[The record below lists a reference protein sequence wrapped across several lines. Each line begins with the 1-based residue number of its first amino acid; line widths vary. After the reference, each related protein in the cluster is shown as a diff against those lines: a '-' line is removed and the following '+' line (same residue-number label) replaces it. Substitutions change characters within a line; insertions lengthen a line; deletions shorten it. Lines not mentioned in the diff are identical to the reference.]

1 MSLSDLASLGS
12 FVSGVAV
19 LISLVFLFFQVR
31 QVNRQVRQAERNQ
44 QAAIRQGRTSR
55 AVDIQLAT
63 ADLGLSEVWLRGAW
77 NPDEITRTELMQFH
91 ALCRARF
98 LSAEDAF
105 YQHEEGL
112 LNESAFATVNAGL
125 RGMAGLPGVRVAWEH
140 IRRNHAGPFRDFM
153 DEVVVRARLEPTPDF
168 HSPDAWRAE
177 FAAETT
183 GGAR

>member
-19 LISLVFLFFQVR
+19 LASLVFLYFQIR

-44 QAAIRQGRTSR
+44 QASIRHSRVSR

-63 ADLGLSEVWLRGAW
+63 ADPGLSEVWLRGAF
-77 NPDEITRTELMQFH
+77 NPDEITRAELMQFH

-98 LSAEDAF
+98 LHAEDAF

-112 LNESAFATVNAGL
+112 LNESAFATMNAGV
-125 RGMAGLPGVRVAWEH
+125 RSMAGLPGVRVAWEH
-140 IRRNHAGPFRDFM
+140 IRHNHAGPFRDFM
-153 DEVVVRARLEPTPDF
+153 DAVVVRARLEPTPDF
-168 HSPDAWRAE
+168 YSPDGWRAD
-177 FAAETT
+177 FAAETP
-183 GGAR
+183 GEAR